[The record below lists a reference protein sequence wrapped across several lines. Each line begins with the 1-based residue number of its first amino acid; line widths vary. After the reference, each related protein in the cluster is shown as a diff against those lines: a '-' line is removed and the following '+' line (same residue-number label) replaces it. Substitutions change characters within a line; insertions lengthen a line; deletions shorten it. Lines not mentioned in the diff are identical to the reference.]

1 MKLDGDSPLS
11 ENINTINSCFRAKVV
26 MSVENK
32 YSIEFHELFYLR
44 YYSAGYTDKL
54 LERVENHG
62 NKTWKILFYLV
73 FFFNSFLDHQRR
85 LTKILSLK
93 QIN

>member
-44 YYSAGYTDKL
+44 YYSAGYTDK
-54 LERVENHG
+54 V
-62 NKTWKILFYLV
+62 T
-73 FFFNSFLDHQRR
+73 
-85 LTKILSLK
+85 
-93 QIN
+93 